1 MYKLTDP
8 NTNKGLFS
16 LQIDQNNFEEVK
28 TFDISLFEIDQDKN
42 LVNLTKIANH
52 FDKRVSKWRELPST
66 QKFLESF
73 FKKNPESE
81 NLTVVN
87 GGNKNGTWASKKLAL
102 KFAEWISV
110 DFEIFANEVLDNY
123 FTPKQLTVLDI
134 LELNTNKIKELKAEL
149 DYKNQIVIE
158 RAESVPAETMRLA
171 LNRVIRDY
179 AKKQEIFHPLV
190 WGKLYEEFKY
200 RFHIDLKARAKKGKT
215 KIQIAE
221 ELGQLENL
229 YNLSLDL
236 FEVGKIVKV

>member
-1 MYKLTDP
+1 MYQLTDP
-8 NTNKGLFS
+8 NKGLFS
-16 LQIDQNNFEEVK
+16 LQIDKNNFEEVK
-28 TFDISLFEIDQDKN
+28 IFDISLFEIDQDKN

-52 FDKRVSKWRELPST
+52 FNKRVNDWKSLPAT
-66 QKFLESF
+66 EKFLSSF
-73 FKKNPESE
+73 FKKNPLPE
-81 NLTVVN
+81 NLVMVQ
-87 GGNKNGTWASKKLAL
+87 GGNKQGTWASKKLAL

-110 DFEIFANEVLDNY
+110 DFEIFANEVLDNH

-134 LELNTNKIKELKAEL
+134 LELNTIKIKELKAEL

-158 RAESVPAETMRLA
+158 RAESVPAETIRLT

-200 RFHIDLKARAKKGKT
+200 RFHIDLKARAKKGKS

-221 ELGQLENL
+221 EIGELENL
-229 YNLSLDL
+229 YNLSLEM
-236 FEVGKIVKV
+236 FEVEKIVKV